1 MVQLG
6 HVVPAE
12 LLYRSY
18 LFFTSTSR
26 VMVEH
31 FGDLMND
38 AADRFVPPGGLVVE
52 IGSNDGTALSSIRRR
67 DVRVLGIDPA
77 RNIAVMSASRGVP
90 TVSEFFTE
98 PLAHEIR
105 RVAGPAHLI
114 VACNVLGHIDQLDD
128 TFAGIRTLLADNG
141 TLVFEVPYLARS
153 PRPLRIRH
161 RLSRTPLLFRHP
173 PDSHT
178 PVPTRPATCTRAEL
192 PRPRRHHPHHRRPR
206 PGASDDATA
215 WIQRE
220 IDARLNQRATYDTFV
235 ATVQS
240 HRDGLRKTLIDLRAQ
255 GRRVLGYGA
264 SAKAAV
270 VLNYCGIGLDLLPAV
285 IDSTPAK
292 QGWCIPGTRQ
302 PILPPSAIE
311 SQRPD
316 VFPARLESRPRN
328 NVPRIRVP
336 CTRRSLHNSARPD
349 LPRNPTMTTVKTP
362 TPPPTQPTGIDG
374 ALLVQPTVHR
384 DTCAVSS
391 SKSSAPVGSTNPT
404 RLCSGMSRARLP
416 ASSAACISIAS
427 SPTTGTS
434 STAKSSSPSPP
445 HPKSPTYKVAKC
457 LELDAANPRLFSAPA
472 SSTATESS
480 PTPRSSIWSITNTPA
495 ATNTASAGTTRHST
509 CPHSGTTTKTPSS
522 PTAINKPRC

>member
-1 MVQLG
+1 MPQPIAPSATLPQQALAERVRGDYADLAERSATQDPRTWERRTCRACHADGLVEILSLGNMPPANALLRPTELLLPEPKFPLTLNLCPSCGMVQLG

-141 TLVFEVPYLARS
+141 ALVFEVPYLRDLLDRCEYDTVYHEHLSYFAI
-153 PRPLRIRH
+153 RPILTL
-161 RLSRTPLLFRHP
+161 LSRHGLRLAHVQSF
-173 PDSHT
+173 
-178 PVPTRPATCTRAEL
+178 PVHGGTIRITAVPGQ
-192 PRPRRHHPHHRRPR
+192 
-206 PGASDDATA
+206 GASDDATA

-235 ATVQS
+235 ATAQS

-264 SAKAAV
+264 PAKAAV

-316 VFPARLESRPRN
+316 VFLLLAWNHAHEIMSRESAFRARGGRF
-328 NVPRIRVP
+328 I
-336 CTRRSLHNSARPD
+336 
-349 LPRNPTMTTVKTP
+349 TP
-362 TPPPTQPTGIDG
+362 HGQDFPGTQP
-374 ALLVQPTVHR
+374 
-384 DTCAVSS
+384 
-391 SKSSAPVGSTNPT
+391 
-404 RLCSGMSRARLP
+404 
-416 ASSAACISIAS
+416 
-427 SPTTGTS
+427 
-434 STAKSSSPSPP
+434 
-445 HPKSPTYKVAKC
+445 
-457 LELDAANPRLFSAPA
+457 
-472 SSTATESS
+472 
-480 PTPRSSIWSITNTPA
+480 
-495 ATNTASAGTTRHST
+495 
-509 CPHSGTTTKTPSS
+509 
-522 PTAINKPRC
+522 